1 MVTYIWFSRLK
12 SFWFP
17 KHVVCLSDK
26 SLQDLSKSKENRKLE
41 IKNQIEE
48 KLRFGPLDE
57 IPPGAKNW
65 ELAIQEDSENL
76 L

>member
-26 SLQDLSKSKENRKLE
+26 SLQDLSKSKEDK
-41 IKNQIEE
+41 IGTKNQMEN
-48 KLRFGPLDE
+48 KLRFCPLDE
-57 IPPGAKNW
+57 NPPGAKNW
-65 ELAIQEDSENL
+65 ELAIQQDSENL

>member
-1 MVTYIWFSRLK
+1 M
-12 SFWFP
+12 
-17 KHVVCLSDK
+17 